1 LTFVTAPYALKANGS
16 RAVRVVDVD
25 NLLAR
30 MLREAYQQATGM
42 TIRARRWLAWRKFQR
57 YEKWL
62 FGQFDLSLTVTE
74 RDRQTLLKLLRGKP
88 QQVGVAPNG
97 VDTAYNHPGLAQV
110 EPETLVFNGAL
121 TYSANYEAMEYF
133 LSQVFPTVLAR
144 VPRARLRVT
153 GKTEGV
159 ALDRLRLND
168 NVSLTGYL
176 EDIRPTVAASWACV
190 VPLLAGGGTR
200 LKILEAMALGTP
212 VISTSKGAE
221 GLDATDGK
229 HLLIAD
235 TPDQFAEKTV
245 RLLQEPELRLT
256 LAHNARQLVLD
267 KYDWAGIGRH
277 VCDLV
282 ERCRPLAPRTG
293 G

>member
-1 LTFVTAPYALKANGS
+1 
-16 RAVRVVDVD
+16 
-25 NLLAR
+25 
-30 MLREAYQQATGM
+30 M
-42 TIRARRWLAWRKFQR
+42 TTRARRWLAWRKFRR
-57 YEKWL
+57 YERWL

-74 RDRQTLLKLLRGKP
+74 RDRQTLLKLMKGQP

-110 EPETLVFNGAL
+110 EADTLVFNGAL

-133 LSQVFPTVLAR
+133 LSRVFPKVLAR
-144 VPRARLRVT
+144 VPAARLRIT

-159 ALDRLRLND
+159 AFDRLRLND
-168 NVSLTGYL
+168 HVSLTGYL

-190 VPLLAGGGTR
+190 APLLAGGGTR

-212 VISTSKGAE
+212 VVSTSKGAE
-221 GLDATDGK
+221 GLEATHGK

-235 TPDQFAEKTV
+235 TPDRLAEYIV
-245 RLLQEPELRLT
+245 RLLQEPELRST
-256 LAHNARQLVLD
+256 LALNARQLVLD
-267 KYDWAGIGRH
+267 KYEWAAIGRH

-282 ERCRPLAPRTG
+282 EHCRPLAPRTG